1 MSRPISVSALP
12 DNLQDYQTVTTNC
25 LGRINS
31 TTLHLWVKV
40 QSQHLYTPKVKGKSS
55 ENQLRGS
62 STPIKRTTIHLCGTS
77 VSSWMCRRRVITCA
91 STCVHIYSLPTQKP
105 KSNQV
110 WNQKSPTQNQVTKKD
125 SKSLG
130 SSKNQQQNQKLAS
143 TISQSSFFCCTSQ
156 STFFCRTSQ
165 SSFFYNASVFAQ
177 NVTFKSQSK
186 RKRVSR

>member
-1 MSRPISVSALP
+1 MAL
-12 DNLQDYQTVTTNC
+12 
-25 LGRINS
+25 
-31 TTLHLWVKV
+31 
-40 QSQHLYTPKVKGKSS
+40 
-55 ENQLRGS
+55 
-62 STPIKRTTIHLCGTS
+62 TPIKRTTMLHLCGNS

-130 SSKNQQQNQKLAS
+130 SSKKSATKSETSEYHQPV
-143 TISQSSFFCCTSQ
+143 FFLL
-156 STFFCRTSQ
+156 RTSQ

-177 NVTFKSQSK
+177 NVTFKVKASSNACQGQLNVK
-186 RKRVSR
+186 APVRRKVERST